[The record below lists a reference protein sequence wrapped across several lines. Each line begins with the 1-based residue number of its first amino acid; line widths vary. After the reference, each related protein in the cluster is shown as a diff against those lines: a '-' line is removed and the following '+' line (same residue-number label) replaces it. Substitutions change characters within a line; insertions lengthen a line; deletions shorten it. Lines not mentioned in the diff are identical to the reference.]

1 MARLVRVP
9 LDALAA
15 GLRDLPRDPGHY
27 LCVVHRLAAGDEF
40 IAFDPELG
48 VEARGRLINVERARV
63 SCELSAPTLARRG
76 SLGVTLLQATAK
88 GDRIEQVVRGATA
101 LGVER
106 IVLVVTERSVARPA
120 DVRRERLRT
129 IAIEA
134 ARQSGRADLPALDGP
149 ISFAEQMAVLE
160 SFDGLKLC
168 LSPESPV
175 ALAERLQALPL
186 GSPAALLIGPE
197 GGLSDG
203 ELDAARRVGF
213 LSAALGPL
221 VLRTELAALA
231 ALGCFAGRLAG
242 AGDAGFD

>member
-1 MARLVRVP
+1 LNLARLVRVP

-15 GLRDLPRDPGHY
+15 GSRDLPRDPGHY
-27 LCVVHRLAAGDEF
+27 LCVVHRLAVGDEF
-40 IAFDPELG
+40 VAFDPERG
-48 VEARGRLINVERARV
+48 VEARGRLTGVERARV
-63 SCELSAPTLARRG
+63 TCELSAPTPAQKG
-76 SLGVTLLQATAK
+76 SLRVTLLQATAK

-134 ARQSGRADLPALDGP
+134 ARQCGRADLPPLEGP
-149 ISFAEQMAVLE
+149 SPFAEQMAMMVR
-160 SFDGLKLC
+160 FDGLKLC
-168 LSPESPV
+168 LSPEATV
-175 ALAERLQALPL
+175 ALADRLQALPL

-197 GGLSDG
+197 GGLSEA
-203 ELDAARRVGF
+203 ELESARAAGF
-213 LSAALGPL
+213 LSVGLGPL

-231 ALGCFAGRLAG
+231 ALGCFAGRLPG
-242 AGDAGFD
+242 VGDGR